1 MAVTANAIAQVSR
14 AEEVPRAEL
23 ARPSALRALRRVA
36 ILGAGTMGTR
46 IAAHFANAGVPSL
59 LLSRTTPNE
68 PNRSSTAV
76 KSIQTAAKQK
86 PGAFFAEDAI
96 RLIKPGNYDDHLK
109 DIAECDWVI
118 ETVAENL
125 DIKRDLWKRVEAVAK
140 PGTILSTST
149 SGIPLAKISEGF
161 SPQFRRNFLG
171 THFFNP
177 PRYLHLLEVIP
188 GPETDPEVMAFV
200 QEYGDRRL
208 GKGVVLCKDISN
220 FIANRVGCF
229 FGATVSKIAWE
240 DGYTVEEAD
249 ALTGPVIGLPN
260 SASFRM
266 LDLVGMDVWGEVS
279 PNLYEVNKGTQ
290 WCERFKL
297 PEFEKQM
304 LEHKWLGEKTGQGF
318 YKRVVQGEEKQ
329 IWVLDLHTM
338 EYHPAQKPKFPSVEA
353 ANVIE
358 DIPERIKALI
368 SSDDRAGRF
377 LWKLFSD
384 YFLYSAEMIPEISD
398 RIVEIDRGIRW
409 GYGHKMGPFELWD
422 ALGFQDIA
430 RRLQKEGRVL
440 PKNIQQMVDNGVT
453 SLYRWA
459 EGDRPHAQYFDVL
472 AMEHKPIDVRPGTL
486 MLADIKRARGV
497 VKKNAGASLVDVG
510 DGVLCCEFHSKMN
523 SIGEDIISML
533 YAGLEETKKNFAAMI
548 IANDGENFCVG
559 ANLVPILLAAQEG
572 EWDELNEAVNR
583 FQQVNMALK
592 YAHKPVV
599 SAPFAR
605 TLGGGCEIVLHTIP
619 QASAELY
626 MGQVELGVGLIP
638 AAGGCKEL
646 TLRLKDARKVF
657 ELIGMAKVSMSAEE
671 AKNLGLLDRS
681 VPITMNP
688 ERLIADAKA
697 LALTLAPHYV
707 PGVPRTD
714 VKVGGDAAYALLKL
728 GVWSFVQGKYITE
741 HDAVIGEKLAY
752 VLAGGRLVGEQLVSE
767 QYLLDLERE
776 AFLSLCGNVKTQER
790 MAHMLK
796 TGKPLRN

>member
-1 MAVTANAIAQVSR
+1 MART
-14 AEEVPRAEL
+14 
-23 ARPSALRALRRVA
+23 LRRVA

-59 LLSRTTPNE
+59 LMSRATPNE

-76 KSIQTAAKQK
+76 KAIQTAAKQK

-96 RLIKPGNYDDHLK
+96 RLIKPGNYDDNLK
-109 DIAECDWVI
+109 EIADCDWVI

-125 DIKRDLWKRVEAVAK
+125 EIKRALWGRVAEVAK

-161 SPQFRRNFLG
+161 SPQFRRHFLG

-188 GPETDPEVMAFV
+188 GQDTDAEVMAFV

-208 GKGVVLCKDISN
+208 GKGVVLCKDTSN

-229 FGATVSKIAWE
+229 FGATVSMITRE
-240 DGYTVEEAD
+240 DGYTIEEAD
-249 ALTGPVIGLPN
+249 ALAGPLIGLPN

-266 LDLVGMDVWGEVS
+266 LDLVGLDVWGEVS
-279 PNLYEVNKGTQ
+279 PNLYEANKNTP
-290 WCERFKL
+290 WCERFLL
-297 PEFEKQM
+297 PDFEKQM
-304 LEHKWLGEKTGQGF
+304 IERKWLGEKTGQGF
-318 YKRVVQGEEKQ
+318 YKRVVNGEQKE
-329 IWVLDLHTM
+329 IWALDLKTM
-338 EYHPAQKPKFPSVEA
+338 EYHPVQKPRFPSVDA

-358 DIPERIKALI
+358 DIPERIKSLI
-368 SSDDRAGRF
+368 TTDDRAGRF

-398 RIVEIDRGIRW
+398 RIVDIDRGIRW
-409 GYGHKMGPFELWD
+409 GYGHKFGPFELWD
-422 ALGFQDIA
+422 ALGFQSIA
-430 RRLQKEGRVL
+430 QRLKREGRVL
-440 PKNIQQMVDNGVT
+440 PAWVEQALARGVT

-459 EGDRPHAQYFDVL
+459 EGDKPHAQYFDL
-472 AMEHKPIDVRPGTL
+472 LKQEHKAFEHRPGTL
-486 MLADIKRARGV
+486 VLADIKKARGV
-497 VKKNAGASLVDVG
+497 VRKNAGASLVDVG

-533 YAGLEETKKNFAAMI
+533 YAGLQETQTNFEAMI
-548 IANDGENFCVG
+548 IANEGENFCVG
-559 ANLVPILLAAQEG
+559 ANLVPILLAAQEC
-572 EWDELNEAVNR
+572 EWDELNQAVNR
-583 FQQVNMALK
+583 LQQLNMALK

-646 TLRLKDARKVF
+646 VLRLKDARKAF
-657 ELIGMAKVSMSAEE
+657 ELIGMAKVSTSAEE
-671 AKNLGLLDRS
+671 AKSLGLLDRS
-681 VPITMNP
+681 VPISMNP

-697 LALTLAPHYV
+697 LALTLAPHYI

-714 VKVGGDAAYALLKL
+714 VKVGGDAAYGLLKL
-728 GVWSFVQGKYITE
+728 GVWSFQQGNYITE

-752 VLAGGRLVGEQLVSE
+752 VLAGGRLVGEHMVSE

-790 MAHMLK
+790 MAYMLK

>member
-1 MAVTANAIAQVSR
+1 MAVTANAIDQLSR
-14 AEEVPRAEL
+14 AEVPKQDQERL
-23 ARPSALRALRRVA
+23 GMARTLRRVA

-59 LLSRTTPNE
+59 LMSRATPNE
-68 PNRSSTAV
+68 PNRSATAV
-76 KSIQTAAKQK
+76 KAIQTATKQK

-96 RLIKPGNYDDHLK
+96 RLIKPGNYDDNLK
-109 DIAECDWVI
+109 EIADCDWVI

-125 DIKRDLWKRVEAVAK
+125 EIKRALWGRVAEVAR

-161 SPQFRRNFLG
+161 SPEFRRNFLG

-188 GPETDPEVMAFV
+188 GQETDPEVMAFV
-200 QEYGDRRL
+200 KEYGDRRL
-208 GKGVVLCKDISN
+208 GKGVVLCKDTSN

-229 FGATVSKIAWE
+229 FGATVSKITRE
-240 DGYTVEEAD
+240 DGYTIEEAD
-249 ALTGPVIGLPN
+249 ALTGPLVGLPN

-279 PNLYEVNKGTQ
+279 PNLREANKGTQ
-290 WCERFKL
+290 WAERFEL
-297 PEFEKQM
+297 PEFEKEM
-304 LEHKWLGEKTGQGF
+304 LARKWLGEKTGQGF
-318 YKRVVQGEEKQ
+318 YKRVVNGEQKE
-329 IWVLDLHTM
+329 IWALDIRTM
-338 EYHPAQKPKFPSVEA
+338 EYHPVQKPKFPSVEA

-358 DIPERIKALI
+358 DVPERINSLI

-377 LWKLFSD
+377 LWKLYSD

-398 RIVEIDRGIRW
+398 RIVDIDRGIRW
-409 GYGHKMGPFELWD
+409 GYGHKLGPFELWD
-422 ALGFQDIA
+422 ALGFQAIA
-430 RRLQKEGRVL
+430 NRLQREGRVL
-440 PKNIQQMVDNGVT
+440 PVWVQQALDRGVT

-459 EGDRPHAQYFDVL
+459 EGDKPHPQYFDV
-472 AMEHKPIDVRPGTL
+472 MKQEHKPIEVRPGTL
-486 MLADIKRARGV
+486 VLSDIKKARGV
-497 VKKNAGASLVDVG
+497 VRKNSGASLVDVG
-510 DGVLCCEFHSKMN
+510 NGVLCCEFHSKMN

-533 YAGLEETKKNFAAMI
+533 YAGLEETQKNFEAMI
-548 IANDGENFCVG
+548 IANEGENFCVG

-572 EWDELNEAVNR
+572 EWDELNQAVIR
-583 FQQVNMALK
+583 LQQVNMALK

-605 TLGGGCEIVLHTIP
+605 TLGGGCEFVLHTIP

-646 TLRLKDARKVF
+646 ILRLKDARKAF
-657 ELIGMAKVSMSAEE
+657 ELIGMAKVSTSAEE
-671 AKNLGLLDRS
+671 AKSLGLLDRS
-681 VPITMNP
+681 VPISMNP

-697 LALTLAPHYV
+697 LALKLAPHYV

-728 GVWSFVQGKYITE
+728 GIWSFVQGNYITE
-741 HDAVIGEKLAY
+741 HDAVIGEKLAF

-776 AFLSLCGNVKTQER
+776 AFLSLCGNAKTQER
-790 MAHMLK
+790 MAYMLK